1 MRSSLLN
8 VLPKVALLI
17 PAAGSGERFG
27 AQVPKAL
34 VQLNGRTLIEHAV
47 LNLGATATQI
57 IVAAPAGHE
66 DNFRKILG
74 DAVTVVTGGDTRTKS
89 VKIALENVEPDIEFV
104 LVHDAARPLA
114 SAELGKSVIEALA
127 SGDVAVIPA
136 LNVSD
141 TIKEVDASNYVVATP
156 NRERLR
162 AVQTPQGFARETL
175 IKAHMQNIEATDDG
189 ALVEAM
195 RGKVKL
201 IAGEVRALK
210 ITNPEDLATAMKY
223 LVPDQASDIR
233 TGVGVDAHAF
243 SSDPKRPLW
252 LAGLLWEN
260 EIGVDGHSDGDV
272 AAHAICDALFAAANI
287 GDLGSNFG
295 TSKPE
300 YAGASGAKLLKE
312 TLNLVSAAGFK
323 IQNVTVQI
331 VGNRPKIGARRL
343 DALTEISRA
352 LGGAQVSVSATTTD
366 GLGLTGEG
374 KGIGAI
380 ATALIVRDER

>member
-1 MRSSLLN
+1 MRFL
-8 VLPKVALLI
+8 LPKVALLI

-27 AQVPKAL
+27 APIPKAL
-34 VQLNGRTLIEHAV
+34 VQLNGRTLIEHAL
-47 LNLGATATQI
+47 LNLGPIASQI
-57 IVAAPAGHE
+57 IVAAPAGYE
-66 DNFRKILG
+66 EKFREILG
-74 DAVTVVTGGDTRTKS
+74 DAVTVVTGGSTRTKS
-89 VKIALENVEPDIEFV
+89 VKIALESIDSEIEFV

-114 SAELGKSVIEALA
+114 SGELGKRVIDALA
-127 SGDVAVIPA
+127 AGDVAVIPA
-136 LNVSD
+136 LNVAD
-141 TIKEVDASNYVVATP
+141 TIKEVDAANYVVSTP

-175 IKAHMQNIEATDDG
+175 VKAHMQNIEATDDG

-201 IAGEVRALK
+201 IEGEIRALK
-210 ITNPEDLATAMKY
+210 ITNPEDLASALKY
-223 LVPDQASDIR
+223 LIPASASDIR

-243 SSDPKRPLW
+243 SADPKRELW
-252 LAGLLWEN
+252 LAGLHWEN

-272 AAHAICDALFAAANI
+272 AAHAICDALFAAANL

-300 YAGASGAKLLKE
+300 YAGASGERLLSETFKL
-312 TLNLVSAAGFK
+312 VRAAGFE
-323 IQNVTVQI
+323 IQNVAVQI
-331 VGNRPKIGARRL
+331 VGNRPKIGPRRV
-343 DALTEISRA
+343 DAITKISQA

-380 ATALIVRDER
+380 ATALIVRSGS

>member
-1 MRSSLLN
+1 MRSL
-8 VLPKVALLI
+8 LPKVALLI

-27 AQVPKAL
+27 APIPKAL
-34 VQLNGRTLIEHAV
+34 VQLNGRTLIEHAL
-47 LNLGATATQI
+47 LNLGPVATQI
-57 IVAAPAGHE
+57 IVAAPAGYE
-66 DNFRKILG
+66 DKFREILG
-74 DAVTVVTGGDTRTKS
+74 DAVTVVTGGSTRTKS
-89 VKIALENVEPDIEFV
+89 VKIALESIAQDIEYV

-114 SAELGKSVIEALA
+114 SGELGKRIIEALA
-127 SGDVAVIPA
+127 AGDVAVIPA
-136 LNVSD
+136 LAVTD
-141 TIKEVDASNYVVATP
+141 TIKEVDASNYVVSTP

-175 IKAHMQNIEATDDG
+175 VKAHMQNIEATDDG

-201 IAGEVRALK
+201 IEGENCALK
-210 ITNPEDLATAMKY
+210 ITNPEDLATALKY
-223 LVPDQASDIR
+223 LTPASASDVR

-243 SSDPKRPLW
+243 SQDPKRKLW

-300 YAGASGAKLLKE
+300 YAGASGEKLLGE
-312 TLNLVSAAGFK
+312 ALNLVRAAGFE
-323 IQNVTVQI
+323 IQNVAVQI
-331 VGNRPKIGARRL
+331 VGNRPKIGPRRN
-343 DALTEISRA
+343 DAITKISKV
-352 LGGAQVSVSATTTD
+352 LGGVQVSVSATTTD

-380 ATALIVRDER
+380 ATALIVRSGS

>member
-1 MRSSLLN
+1 MRSL
-8 VLPKVALLI
+8 LPKVALLI

-27 AQVPKAL
+27 APIPKAL

-47 LNLGATATQI
+47 LNLGPIATQI
-57 IVAAPAGHE
+57 IVAAPAGYE
-66 DNFRKILG
+66 DKFREILG
-74 DAVTVVTGGDTRTKS
+74 DAVTVVTGGSTRTKS
-89 VKIALENVEPDIEFV
+89 VKIALESIAQDIEYV

-114 SAELGKSVIEALA
+114 SIELGQRIIEALA
-127 SGDVAVIPA
+127 AGDVAVIPA
-136 LNVSD
+136 LSVTD
-141 TIKEVDASNYVVATP
+141 TIKEVDAANYVVSTP

-175 IKAHMQNIEATDDG
+175 VKAHMQNIEATDDG

-201 IAGEVRALK
+201 IEGENRALK
-210 ITNPEDLATAMKY
+210 ITNPEDLATALKY
-223 LVPDQASDIR
+223 LIPASASDIR

-243 SSDPKRPLW
+243 SEDKSRQLW

-300 YAGASGAKLLKE
+300 YAGASGEKLLGE
-312 TLNLVSAAGFK
+312 AFNLVRSAGFE
-323 IQNVTVQI
+323 IQNVAVQI
-331 VGNRPKIGARRL
+331 VGNRPKIGPRRI
-343 DALTEISRA
+343 DAIAKISKA
-352 LGGAQVSVSATTTD
+352 LGGSQVSVSATTTD

-380 ATALIVRDER
+380 ATALIVRSGS

>member
-1 MRSSLLN
+1 MRSL
-8 VLPKVALLI
+8 LPKVALLI

-27 AQVPKAL
+27 APIPKAL
-34 VQLNGRTLIEHAV
+34 VQLNGRTLIEHAL
-47 LNLGATATQI
+47 LNLGPIASQI
-57 IVAAPAGHE
+57 IVAAPAGYE
-66 DNFRKILG
+66 EKFREILG
-74 DAVTVVTGGDTRTKS
+74 DAATVVTGGSTRTKS
-89 VKIALENVEPDIEFV
+89 VKIALESIDSEIEYV

-114 SAELGKSVIEALA
+114 SGELGKRVIAALA
-127 SGDVAVIPA
+127 AGDVAVIPA
-136 LNVSD
+136 LNVAD
-141 TIKEVDASNYVVATP
+141 TIKEVDAANYVVSTP

-175 IKAHMQNIEATDDG
+175 VKAHMQNIEATDDG

-201 IAGEVRALK
+201 IEGEIRALK
-210 ITNPEDLATAMKY
+210 ITNPEDLASALKY
-223 LVPDQASDIR
+223 LIPASASDIR

-243 SSDPKRPLW
+243 STDPKRELW
-252 LAGLLWEN
+252 LAGLHWEN

-272 AAHAICDALFAAANI
+272 AAHAICDALFAAANL

-300 YAGASGAKLLKE
+300 YAGASGERLLSETFKL
-312 TLNLVSAAGFK
+312 VRAAGFE
-323 IQNVTVQI
+323 IQNVAVQI
-331 VGNRPKIGARRL
+331 VGNRPKIGPRRV
-343 DALTEISRA
+343 DAITKISQA

-380 ATALIVRDER
+380 ATALIVRSGS

>member
-1 MRSSLLN
+1 MRSL
-8 VLPKVALLI
+8 LPKVALLI

-27 AQVPKAL
+27 ASIPKAL

-47 LNLGATATQI
+47 LNLGPVASQI
-57 IVAAPAGHE
+57 IVAAPAGFE
-66 DNFRKILG
+66 DKFREILG
-74 DAVTVVTGGDTRTKS
+74 GAVTVVTGGSTRTKS
-89 VKIALENVEPDIEFV
+89 VKIALESIAEDIEFI

-114 SAELGKSVIEALA
+114 SGELGRSVIEALA
-127 SGDVAVIPA
+127 SGEVAVIPA
-136 LNVSD
+136 LSVSD
-141 TIKEVDASNYVVATP
+141 TIKEVDAANYVVSTP

-201 IAGEVRALK
+201 IEGENRALK
-210 ITNPEDLATAMKY
+210 ITNPEDLATALKY
-223 LVPDQASDIR
+223 LIPNQSSDIR
-233 TGVGVDAHAF
+233 AGVGVDAHAF
-243 SSDPKRPLW
+243 STDPKRALW

-272 AAHAICDALFAAANI
+272 AAHAICDALFAAAGI

-300 YAGASGAKLLKE
+300 YAGASGERLLSE
-312 TLNLVSAAGFK
+312 TLKLVTGAGFT
-323 IQNVTVQI
+323 IQNVAVQI
-331 VGNRPKIGARRL
+331 VGNRPKIGSRRVE
-343 DALTEISRA
+343 AVTKISLI
-352 LGGAQVSVSATTTD
+352 LGGVPVSVSATTTD

-380 ATALIVRDER
+380 ATALITSSGR

>member
-1 MRSSLLN
+1 MRFLLPN
-8 VLPKVALLI
+8 VALLI

-27 AQVPKAL
+27 ASIPKAL

-47 LNLGATATQI
+47 LNLGPIATQI
-57 IVAAPAGHE
+57 IVAAPAGYE
-66 DNFRKILG
+66 DGFRKILG
-74 DAVTVVTGGDTRTKS
+74 DAVTVVTGGSTRTKS
-89 VKIALENVEPDIEFV
+89 VKIALESIAQDIEYV

-114 SAELGKSVIEALA
+114 SGELGQSIIEALA
-127 SGDVAVIPA
+127 NGEVAVIPA
-136 LNVSD
+136 LSVAD
-141 TIKEVDASNYVVATP
+141 TIKEVDAANYVVSTP

-201 IAGEVRALK
+201 IEGENRALK
-210 ITNPEDLATAMKY
+210 ITNPEDLAAALKY
-223 LVPDQASDIR
+223 LIPNQTSDIR
-233 TGVGVDAHAF
+233 TGVGVDAHEF
-243 SSDPKRPLW
+243 SEDPKRELW

-295 TSKPE
+295 TSKPA
-300 YAGASGAKLLKE
+300 YSGASGERLLGE
-312 TLNLVSAAGFK
+312 THNLVTAAGYQ
-323 IQNVTVQI
+323 IQNVSVQI
-331 VGNRPKIGARRL
+331 VGNRPKIESRRIE
-343 DALTEISRA
+343 AIEKISKA
-352 LGGAQVSVSATTTD
+352 LGGIPVSVSATTTD

-380 ATALIVRDER
+380 ATALIASSGR

>member
-1 MRSSLLN
+1 MRSL
-8 VLPKVALLI
+8 LPKVALLI

-27 AQVPKAL
+27 APIPKAL
-34 VQLNGRTLIEHAV
+34 VQLNGRTLIEHAL
-47 LNLGATATQI
+47 LNLGPIASQI
-57 IVAAPAGHE
+57 IVAAPAGYE
-66 DNFRKILG
+66 EKFREILG
-74 DAVTVVTGGDTRTKS
+74 DAVTVVTGGSTRTKS
-89 VKIALENVEPDIEFV
+89 VKIALESIDSEIEYV

-114 SAELGKSVIEALA
+114 SGELGKRVIAALA
-127 SGDVAVIPA
+127 AGDVAVIPA
-136 LNVSD
+136 LNVAD
-141 TIKEVDASNYVVATP
+141 TIKEVDAANYVVSTP

-175 IKAHMQNIEATDDG
+175 VKAHMQNIEATDDG

-201 IAGEVRALK
+201 IEGEIRALK
-210 ITNPEDLATAMKY
+210 ITNPEDLASALKY
-223 LVPDQASDIR
+223 LIPASASDIR

-243 SSDPKRPLW
+243 STDPKRELW
-252 LAGLLWEN
+252 LAGLHWEN

-272 AAHAICDALFAAANI
+272 AAHAICDALFAAANL

-300 YAGASGAKLLKE
+300 YAGASGERLFSETFKL
-312 TLNLVSAAGFK
+312 VRAAGFE
-323 IQNVTVQI
+323 IQNVAVQI
-331 VGNRPKIGARRL
+331 VGNRPKIGPRRV
-343 DALTEISRA
+343 DAITNISQA

-380 ATALIVRDER
+380 ATALIVRSGS

>member
-1 MRSSLLN
+1 MRFL
-8 VLPKVALLI
+8 LPKVALLI

-27 AQVPKAL
+27 AAIPKAL

-47 LNLGATATQI
+47 LNLGPISSQI
-57 IVAAPAGHE
+57 IVAAPAGFE
-66 DNFRKILG
+66 AEFRKILG
-74 DAVTVVTGGDTRTKS
+74 DAVTVVTGGSTRTKS
-89 VKIALENVEPDIEFV
+89 VKIALESIAPEIEYV

-114 SAELGKSVIEALA
+114 TSELGQRVIDALA
-127 SGDVAVIPA
+127 AGDVAVIPA
-136 LNVSD
+136 LSVTD
-141 TIKEVDASNYVVATP
+141 TIKEVDASNYVVSTP

-175 IKAHMQNIEATDDG
+175 VKAHMQNIEATDDG

-201 IAGEVRALK
+201 IEGENRALK
-210 ITNPEDLATAMKY
+210 ITNPEDLASALKY
-223 LVPDQASDIR
+223 LIPASASDVR

-243 SSDPKRPLW
+243 STDPERELW

-300 YAGASGAKLLKE
+300 YAGASGERLLKE
-312 TLNLVSAAGFK
+312 TFNLVSAAGFE
-323 IQNVTVQI
+323 IQNVAVQI
-331 VGNRPKIGARRL
+331 VGNRPKIGPHRI
-343 DALTEISRA
+343 DAITKISQA

-374 KGIGAI
+374 RGIGAI
-380 ATALIVRDER
+380 ATALIVRSGS

>member
-1 MRSSLLN
+1 MRFL
-8 VLPKVALLI
+8 LPKVALLI

-27 AQVPKAL
+27 APIPKAL
-34 VQLNGRTLIEHAV
+34 VQLNGRTLIEHAL
-47 LNLGATATQI
+47 LNLGPVATQI
-57 IVAAPAGHE
+57 LIAAPAGYE
-66 DNFRKILG
+66 DKFREILG
-74 DAVTVVTGGDTRTKS
+74 DAVTVVTGGSTRTKS
-89 VKIALENVEPDIEFV
+89 VKIALESIAQDIEYV

-114 SAELGKSVIEALA
+114 SGELGKTIVEALA
-127 SGDVAVIPA
+127 AGDVAVIPA
-136 LNVSD
+136 LAVTD
-141 TIKEVDASNYVVATP
+141 TIKEVDASNYVVSTP

-175 IKAHMQNIEATDDG
+175 VKAHMQNIEATDDG

-201 IAGEVRALK
+201 IEGENCALK
-210 ITNPEDLATAMKY
+210 ITNPEDLATALKY
-223 LVPDQASDIR
+223 LTPASASDVR

-243 SSDPKRPLW
+243 SQDPKRKLW

-300 YAGASGAKLLKE
+300 YAGASGEKLLGE
-312 TLNLVSAAGFK
+312 ALNLVRAAGFE
-323 IQNVTVQI
+323 IQNVAVQI
-331 VGNRPKIGARRL
+331 VGNRPKIGPRRN
-343 DALTEISRA
+343 DAITKISKV
-352 LGGAQVSVSATTTD
+352 LGGVQVSVSATTTD

-380 ATALIVRDER
+380 ATALIVRSGS

>member
-1 MRSSLLN
+1 MRSL
-8 VLPKVALLI
+8 LPKVALLI

-27 AQVPKAL
+27 APIPKAL
-34 VQLNGRTLIEHAV
+34 VQLNGRTLIEHAL
-47 LNLGATATQI
+47 LNLGPVATQI
-57 IVAAPAGHE
+57 IVAAPAGYE
-66 DNFRKILG
+66 DKFREILG
-74 DAVTVVTGGDTRTKS
+74 DAVTVVTGGSTRTKS
-89 VKIALENVEPDIEFV
+89 VKIALESIAQDIEYV

-114 SAELGKSVIEALA
+114 SSELWQKIIEALA
-127 SGDVAVIPA
+127 AGDVAVIPA
-136 LNVSD
+136 LAVTD
-141 TIKEVDASNYVVATP
+141 TIKEVDAANYVVSTP

-175 IKAHMQNIEATDDG
+175 VKAHMQNIEATDDG

-201 IAGEVRALK
+201 IEGENRALK
-210 ITNPEDLATAMKY
+210 ITNPDDLATALKY
-223 LVPDQASDIR
+223 LIPASASDIR

-243 SSDPKRPLW
+243 SEDKNRQLW

-287 GDLGSNFG
+287 GDLGTNFG

-300 YAGASGAKLLKE
+300 YAGASGEKLLGE
-312 TLNLVSAAGFK
+312 AFNLVSAAGFE
-323 IQNVTVQI
+323 IQNVAVQI
-331 VGNRPKIGARRL
+331 VGNRPKIGPRRI
-343 DALTEISRA
+343 DAIAKISKA
-352 LGGAQVSVSATTTD
+352 LGGSQVSVSATTTD

-380 ATALIVRDER
+380 ATALIVRSGS

>member
-1 MRSSLLN
+1 MRSL
-8 VLPKVALLI
+8 LPKVALLI

-27 AQVPKAL
+27 APIPKAL
-34 VQLNGRTLIEHAV
+34 VQLNGRTLIEHAL
-47 LNLGATATQI
+47 LNLGPIASQI
-57 IVAAPAGHE
+57 IVAAPAGYE
-66 DNFRKILG
+66 EKFREILG
-74 DAVTVVTGGDTRTKS
+74 DAVTVVTGGSTRTKS
-89 VKIALENVEPDIEFV
+89 VKIALESIDSEIEFV

-114 SAELGKSVIEALA
+114 SGELGERVIAALA
-127 SGDVAVIPA
+127 AGDVAVIPA
-136 LNVSD
+136 LNVAD
-141 TIKEVDASNYVVATP
+141 TIKEVDAANYVVSTP

-175 IKAHMQNIEATDDG
+175 VKAHMQNIEATDDG

-201 IAGEVRALK
+201 IEGEIRALK
-210 ITNPEDLATAMKY
+210 ITNPEDLASALKY
-223 LVPDQASDIR
+223 LIPASASDIR

-243 SSDPKRPLW
+243 SADPKRELW
-252 LAGLLWEN
+252 LAGLHWEN

-272 AAHAICDALFAAANI
+272 AAHAICDALFAAANL

-300 YAGASGAKLLKE
+300 YAGASGERLLSETFKLVL
-312 TLNLVSAAGFK
+312 AADFE
-323 IQNVTVQI
+323 IQNVAVQI
-331 VGNRPKIGARRL
+331 VGNRPKIGPRRV
-343 DALTEISRA
+343 DAITKISQA

-380 ATALIVRDER
+380 ATALIVRSGS

>member
-1 MRSSLLN
+1 MRSL
-8 VLPKVALLI
+8 LPKVALLI

-27 AQVPKAL
+27 APIPKAL
-34 VQLNGRTLIEHAV
+34 VQLNGRTLIEHALV
-47 LNLGATATQI
+47 NLGPIASQI
-57 IVAAPAGHE
+57 IVAAPAGYE
-66 DNFRKILG
+66 EKFREILG
-74 DAVTVVTGGDTRTKS
+74 DVVTVVTGGSTRTKS
-89 VKIALENVEPDIEFV
+89 VKIALESIDSEIEFV

-114 SAELGKSVIEALA
+114 SGELGKRVIAALA
-127 SGDVAVIPA
+127 AGDVAVIPA
-136 LNVSD
+136 LNVAD
-141 TIKEVDASNYVVATP
+141 TIKEVDAANYVVSTP

-175 IKAHMQNIEATDDG
+175 VKAHMQNIEATDDG

-201 IAGEVRALK
+201 IEGEIRALK
-210 ITNPEDLATAMKY
+210 ITNPEDLASALKY
-223 LVPDQASDIR
+223 LIPASASDIR

-243 SSDPKRPLW
+243 SADPKRELW
-252 LAGLLWEN
+252 LAGLHWEN

-272 AAHAICDALFAAANI
+272 AAHAICDALFAAANL

-300 YAGASGAKLLKE
+300 YAGASGERLLSETFKL
-312 TLNLVSAAGFK
+312 VRAAGFE
-323 IQNVTVQI
+323 IQNVAVQI
-331 VGNRPKIGARRL
+331 VGNRPKIGPRRV
-343 DALTEISRA
+343 DAITKISQA

-380 ATALIVRDER
+380 ATALIVRSGS

>member
-1 MRSSLLN
+1 MRFL
-8 VLPKVALLI
+8 LPKVALLI

-27 AQVPKAL
+27 AQIPKAL

-47 LNLGATATQI
+47 LNLGPIATQI
-57 IVAAPAGHE
+57 IVAAPAGFE
-66 DNFRKILG
+66 DQFRKILG
-74 DAVTVVTGGDTRTKS
+74 EAITVVTGGATRSQS
-89 VKIALENVEPDIEFV
+89 VKVALESVEADVEFI

-114 SAELGKSVIEALA
+114 TAELGQKIIDALA
-127 SGDVAVIPA
+127 TGEVAVIPA

-141 TIKEVDASNYVVATP
+141 TIKEVDASNYVVSTP

-175 IKAHMQNIEATDDG
+175 TKAHTQNIEATDDG

-201 IAGEVRALK
+201 IAGEERALK
-210 ITNPEDLATAMKY
+210 ITNPEDLASALKY
-223 LVPDQASDIR
+223 LTPSQASDIR
-233 TGVGVDAHAF
+233 AGVGVDAHAF
-243 SSDPKRPLW
+243 SADLKRPLW

-300 YAGASGAKLLKE
+300 YAGASGEKLLAE
-312 TLNLVSAAGFK
+312 THKLVTAAGFT
-323 IQNVTVQI
+323 IQNISVQI
-331 VGNRPKIGARRL
+331 VGNRPKIGPRRL
-343 DALTEISRA
+343 EAIAKISHA

-380 ATALIVRDER
+380 ATALIIRAGR

>member
-1 MRSSLLN
+1 L
-8 VLPKVALLI
+8 LPKVALLI

-27 AQVPKAL
+27 APIPKAL

-47 LNLGATATQI
+47 LNLGPIATQI
-57 IVAAPAGHE
+57 IVAAPVGFEAEFH
-66 DNFRKILG
+66 KILG
-74 DAVTVVTGGDTRTKS
+74 DAVTIVTGGSTRTKS
-89 VKIALENVEPDIEFV
+89 VKIALESIAPEIEYV

-114 SAELGKSVIEALA
+114 SGELGNRVIEALA
-127 SGDVAVIPA
+127 AGDIAVIPA
-136 LNVSD
+136 LSVTD
-141 TIKEVDASNYVVATP
+141 TIKEVDASNYVVSTP

-175 IKAHMQNIEATDDG
+175 VKAHMQNIEATDDG

-195 RGKVKL
+195 RGKVK
-201 IAGEVRALK
+201 IIEGENRALK
-210 ITNPEDLATAMKY
+210 ITNPEDLASALKY
-223 LVPDQASDIR
+223 LIPNQASDIR
-233 TGVGVDAHAF
+233 AGVGVDAHAF
-243 SSDPKRPLW
+243 SQDPNRKLW

-300 YAGASGAKLLKE
+300 YAGASGERLLKE
-312 TLNLVSAAGFK
+312 TFNLVHAAGFN
-323 IQNVTVQI
+323 IQNVAVQI
-331 VGNRPKIGARRL
+331 VGNRPKIGPYRR
-343 DALTEISRA
+343 DAITKISQA

-380 ATALIVRDER
+380 ATALITSSGS

>member
-1 MRSSLLN
+1 MRSL
-8 VLPKVALLI
+8 LPKVALLI

-27 AQVPKAL
+27 APIPKAL

-47 LNLGATATQI
+47 LNLGPIATQI
-57 IVAAPAGHE
+57 IVAAPVGFEAE
-66 DNFRKILG
+66 FRKILG
-74 DAVTVVTGGDTRTKS
+74 DAVTVVTGGSTRTKS
-89 VKIALENVEPDIEFV
+89 VKIALESIAPEIEFV

-114 SAELGKSVIEALA
+114 SGELGNRVIDALA
-127 SGDVAVIPA
+127 AGDVAVIPA
-136 LNVSD
+136 LSVAD
-141 TIKEVDASNYVVATP
+141 TIKEVDAANYVVSTP

-175 IKAHMQNIEATDDG
+175 VKAHMQNIEATDDG

-201 IAGEVRALK
+201 IEGENCALK
-210 ITNPEDLATAMKY
+210 ITNPEDLASALKY
-223 LVPDQASDIR
+223 LIPNQSSDIR
-233 TGVGVDAHAF
+233 AGVGIDAHAF
-243 SSDPKRPLW
+243 SEDPKRALW

-300 YAGASGAKLLKE
+300 YAGASGERLLTE
-312 TLNLVSAAGFK
+312 TFNLVRTAGFN
-323 IQNVTVQI
+323 IQNVAVQI
-331 VGNRPKIGARRL
+331 VGNRPKIGPRRI
-343 DALTEISRA
+343 DAITKISQA

-380 ATALIVRDER
+380 ATALITSSGS

>member
-1 MRSSLLN
+1 MRSL
-8 VLPKVALLI
+8 LPKVALLI

-27 AQVPKAL
+27 APIPKAL
-34 VQLNGRTLIEHAV
+34 VQLNGRTLIEHAL
-47 LNLGATATQI
+47 LNLGPIASQI
-57 IVAAPAGHE
+57 IVAAPAGYE
-66 DNFRKILG
+66 EKFREILG
-74 DAVTVVTGGDTRTKS
+74 DAVTVVTGGSTRTKS
-89 VKIALENVEPDIEFV
+89 VKIALESIDSEIEYV

-114 SAELGKSVIEALA
+114 SGELGKRVIAALA
-127 SGDVAVIPA
+127 AGDVAVIPA
-136 LNVSD
+136 LNVAD
-141 TIKEVDASNYVVATP
+141 TIKEVDAANYVVSTP

-162 AVQTPQGFARETL
+162 AVQTPQGFTRETL
-175 IKAHMQNIEATDDG
+175 VKAHMQNIEATDDG

-201 IAGEVRALK
+201 IEGEIRALK
-210 ITNPEDLATAMKY
+210 ITNPEDLASALKY
-223 LVPDQASDIR
+223 LIPASASDIR

-243 SSDPKRPLW
+243 STDPKRELW
-252 LAGLLWEN
+252 LAGLHWEN

-272 AAHAICDALFAAANI
+272 AAHAICDALFAAANL

-300 YAGASGAKLLKE
+300 YAGASGERLLSETFKLVL
-312 TLNLVSAAGFK
+312 AADFE
-323 IQNVTVQI
+323 IQNVAVQI
-331 VGNRPKIGARRL
+331 VGNRPKIGPRRV
-343 DALTEISRA
+343 DAITKISQA

-380 ATALIVRDER
+380 ATALIVRSGS